1 MGNIT
6 EFKGE
11 YLFLSNFYL
20 SEVEYNG
27 LFFQNAE
34 AAFQS
39 SKIKSKNIRKKFS
52 KMNPIQAKLVGE
64 KIEATTENWEELK
77 FDIMEKICYNKFTS
91 NKVLKN
97 KLLETKD
104 KELINNNTRGDTIW
118 GISNGVGENHLGKI
132 LMKIREELKGG

>member
-39 SKIKSKNIRKKFS
+39 SKFKNKNIRKKFS
-52 KMNPIQAKLVGE
+52 KMNPIQAKLVGK

-97 KLLETKD
+97 KLLETKN

-118 GISNGVGENHLGKI
+118 GISNGVGENYLGKI